1 MMELHDSEEKTQYL
15 CLITEDDAGERLDA
29 YLGQLKVIQS
39 RSQAAKL
46 IEAGKVLVN
55 QKSCTSKK
63 YLLQDKD
70 RIELE
75 LPKPKQLTL
84 VPDPIP
90 LDVRL
95 EDDHLLV
102 ISKPIGLVCHPSH
115 GYDRGTLA
123 NALVAHCG
131 VDKLGMLQGED
142 RPGIVHRLDRDTSG
156 LMLAAKSDEV
166 QFALQEMIRLRT
178 LDRRYLCL
186 VHGYIAPDS
195 GIIDAPIARS
205 ERERVK
211 MMVSDELDARQ
222 ALTTFKVIE
231 RFDAARKDEGF
242 TLVECKLYTGRTHQ
256 IRVHMHYI
264 HHACVGDPV
273 YSSKRMT
280 ENLGLTRQFLHSYR
294 IAFTHPV
301 TQEEIL
307 LYDKLPWDLELALEE
322 IADRSLGK
330 TDYGKELLAALEVE
344 STW

>member
-1 MMELHDSEEKTQYL
+1 MEFCENEDKTQYL

-29 YLGQLKVIQS
+29 YVGRLRVIQS
-39 RSQAAKL
+39 RSQAVKL
-46 IEAGKVLVN
+46 IEAGKVWVN
-55 QKSCTSKK
+55 QHPCCSKK

-75 LPKPKQLTL
+75 LPKPEQFTL
-84 VPDPIP
+84 VPDSIP
-90 LDVRL
+90 LDIRF
-95 EDDHLLV
+95 EDEHLLV
-102 ISKPIGLVCHPSH
+102 ISKPVGLVCHPSQ

-131 VDKLGMLQGED
+131 VDNLGMLQGED

-166 QFALQEMIRLRT
+166 QGALQEMIRLRS

-205 ERERVK
+205 ERERTK
-211 MMVSDELDARQ
+211 MTVSNELDARQ
-222 ALTTFKVIE
+222 ALTTFRVIE

-242 TLVECKLYTGRTHQ
+242 TLLECKLYTGRTHQ

-307 LYDKLPWDLELALEE
+307 LYDKLPWDLELALDELK
-322 IADRSLGK
+322 DRSLGK
-330 TDYGKELLAALEVE
+330 TEYGEDVLATLEVE